1 MQETK
6 VLIADSSY
14 LVRAGIR
21 GIIGEQRGFRVVGA
35 SSDQKELLR
44 LAKTT
49 KPDILTI
56 DPTHSNFGDE
66 IISEFRTICPDTK
79 ILAISKILDKQ
90 QVLKAVEQK
99 VDSYL
104 LQACSK
110 EEITEALH
118 ATRRGDRFFCGSV
131 LDIILDKSKKQNS
144 LNPDLDACLPVALS
158 SREIEIIK
166 LIAQTF
172 TNKEIA
178 EKLFLSTHTVNTHR
192 KNIMQK
198 LEIRNTAGLVM
209 FAIKENLVASTN

>member
-14 LVRAGIR
+14 LVRAGIK
-21 GIIGEQRGFRVVGA
+21 GIISEQTGFRIIGT
-35 SSDQKELLR
+35 SSNQKELFR

-49 KPDILTI
+49 SPDILTI
-56 DPTHSNFGDE
+56 DPAHTDFGDE

-79 ILAISKILDKQ
+79 IIAISKTLDKQ
-90 QVLKAVEQK
+90 QVLKAVEQR
-99 VDSYL
+99 VESYL
-104 LQACSK
+104 LQVCSK

-118 ATRRGDRFFCGSV
+118 ATRRGDRFFCGRV
-131 LDIILDKSKKQNS
+131 LDIILDKSKKQSS

-166 LIAQTF
+166 LIAQTY

-209 FAIKENLVASTN
+209 FAINQNLVSSSN